1 MKNWALYYLRCLGC
15 MSHLES
21 STFAARKEGEVWSG
35 VLICCNSN
43 CRIWYPIIR
52 GIPRI
57 LPEALRAVMT
67 RQFVHE
73 HHEGL
78 FARGL
83 IGKPSSNYSDDLHEL
98 KQRTIQH
105 FGFEW
110 IEYARHGWDDP
121 VYNIQ
126 HEEKVF
132 RHKSL
137 LKPEDIYGKFV
148 LDAGCGN
155 GRYTYWVAKYG
166 GQVIG
171 VDIGTGVESA
181 NQNTADLSNVQ
192 IIQGDIFN
200 LPFENGC
207 FDIIFSIGVLHHT
220 GDARR
225 AVMSLADKLKPGGSL
240 TVHVYGKGN
249 FIYEFVDRILR
260 GRTTRMSVVEF
271 QEFTRRAYVLR
282 RMLER
287 IRLTTLINRFVRLD
301 SHPHC
306 IFDWYGA
313 PIATHHTYN
322 EVKEWFTQSGLRVI
336 ATNEKVTGHK
346 SAFKKLLSSLVYG
359 SSTDTVT
366 IRGVAI
372 L

>member
-1 MKNWALYYLRCLGC
+1 

-43 CRIWYPIIR
+43 CRMWYPIIR

-57 LPEALRAVMT
+57 LPEALRAAMT

-132 RHKSL
+132 RYKSL
-137 LKPEDIYGKFV
+137 LKPEDVHGKIV

-155 GRYTYWVAKYG
+155 GRYTYCVAQYG

-171 VDIGTGVESA
+171 VDIGAGVESA
-181 NQNTADLSNVQ
+181 NQNTEDLSNVQ

-220 GDARR
+220 GDAKR
-225 AVMSLADKLKPGGSL
+225 ATMSLAGKLKPGGSL

-249 FIYEFVDRILR
+249 FIYEFIDCVLR
-260 GRTTRMSVVEF
+260 SRTTRMSVVEL
-271 QEFTRRAYVLR
+271 QEFTRKAYILR
-282 RMLER
+282 RIIER
-287 IRLTTLINRFVRLD
+287 IRLTTPINRFVRLD

-322 EVKEWFTQSGLRVI
+322 EVKEWFMQSGLKVI
-336 ATNEKVTGHK
+336 ATNEKATMPK

-366 IRGVAI
+366 VRGVAI